1 MNIAKV
7 IVLVALSPIIL
18 VGGIA
23 FGLIYGVTQSVNCIT
38 SGFQKPSLKLELATI
53 PTTPKK

>member
-38 SGFQKPSLKLELATI
+38 SGFQKPSLKLELATVSSSDE
-53 PTTPKK
+53 K